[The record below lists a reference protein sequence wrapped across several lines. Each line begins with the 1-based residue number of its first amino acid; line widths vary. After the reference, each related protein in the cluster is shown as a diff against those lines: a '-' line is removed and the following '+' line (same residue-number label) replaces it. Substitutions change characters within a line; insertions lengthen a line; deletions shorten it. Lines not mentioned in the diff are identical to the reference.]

1 MHAGVEF
8 SVLGPVRLHKQGVEA
23 GASQPRQCAVL
34 ASLLLRA
41 GKPVSLSKLV
51 EDVWGDDAPP
61 SAVGSVRTYVYR
73 LRQALGEQSDSSV
86 SLVDGGYLLH
96 IQRDALDLN
105 RFKETTARAREAR
118 STGDLASAASLLTQG
133 LESVNASASARRRN
147 CSKSTSTSSPDDSSS
162 RKAPTARRARHR
174 RPRITLRLSSQPPCR
189 ASSAEREQER
199 VERLV
204 ADAEASS
211 SVAIYTVGG
220 LAGVGKTAFATT
232 VAHRLADRFPDGQLF
247 ADLGKR
253 APRRAR
259 VPRRN
264 TPETLSVKS
273 QDARTGKEKDSDFA

>member
-1 MHAGVEF
+1 MHVGVQF

-23 GASQPRQCAVL
+23 GAGQPRQCAVL

-147 CSKSTSTSSPDDSSS
+147 CSKSTSASSPDDSSS

-189 ASSAEREQER
+189 ASSAARESRSRSSAWSPMQRRRPLWPSTRSADWPASERQLSPPPSPTVWLTASR
-199 VERLV
+199 T
-204 ADAEASS
+204 ASS
-211 SVAIYTVGG
+211 LQTWESVPHGARESLVEI
-220 LAGVGKTAFATT
+220 
-232 VAHRLADRFPDGQLF
+232 
-247 ADLGKR
+247 
-253 APRRAR
+253 RRK
-259 VPRRN
+259 PC
-264 TPETLSVKS
+264 P
-273 QDARTGKEKDSDFA
+273 